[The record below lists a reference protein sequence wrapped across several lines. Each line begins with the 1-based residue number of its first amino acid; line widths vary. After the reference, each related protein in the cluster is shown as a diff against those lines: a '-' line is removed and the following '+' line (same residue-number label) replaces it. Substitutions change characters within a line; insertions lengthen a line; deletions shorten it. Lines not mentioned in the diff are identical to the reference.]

1 MSQVVRAIEAHD
13 TGERKLIKDS
23 FSTLFQDVF
32 SIKSHIQDLS
42 ISEGVGKQYRIGV
55 TLGSQVLVSELDDLQ
70 NTENVLPQA
79 IRRTKRQVIE
89 AIFGEFRQDFMLV
102 ERALYDR
109 DFQKA
114 RDHLRIFEEKM
125 FTDK

>member
-13 TGERKLIKDS
+13 TGERKLIKES

-32 SIKSHIQDLS
+32 NIKSHIQDVRGT
-42 ISEGVGKQYRIGV
+42 EGIAKQYRIGV
-55 TLGSQVLVSELDDLQ
+55 TIGSQVHVSDLDLLQ
-70 NTENVLPQA
+70 EGGDTLEEA
-79 IRRTKRQVIE
+79 IHRTKRQVIE
-89 AIFGEFRQDFMLV
+89 AIYGEFRQDLMLT

-114 RDHLRIFEEKM
+114 RDHLRILEQKM
-125 FTDK
+125 FGIE

>member
-13 TGERKLIKDS
+13 TGDRKLIKES

-32 SIKSHIQDLS
+32 NIKSHIQDL
-42 ISEGVGKQYRIGV
+42 IGTEGIAKQYRISV
-55 TLGSQVLVSELDDLQ
+55 TIGSQVHVSDLDLLQ
-70 NTENVLPQA
+70 EGGDALEEA
-79 IRRTKRQVIE
+79 IHRTKRQVIE
-89 AIFGEFRQDFMLV
+89 SIYGEFRQDLMLA

-114 RDHLRIFEEKM
+114 RDCLRILEQKM
-125 FTDK
+125 FGIE

>member
-13 TGERKLIKDS
+13 TGDRKLIKES

-32 SIKSHIQDLS
+32 NIKSHTQDLRGT
-42 ISEGVGKQYRIGV
+42 EGIAKQYRISV
-55 TLGSQVLVSELDDLQ
+55 TIGSQVHVSDLDLLQ
-70 NTENVLPQA
+70 EGGDALEEA
-79 IRRTKRQVIE
+79 IHRTKRQVIE
-89 AIFGEFRQDFMLV
+89 AIYGEFRQDLMLT

-114 RDHLRIFEEKM
+114 RDYLRILEQKM
-125 FTDK
+125 FGIE

>member
-13 TGERKLIKDS
+13 TGDRKLIKES

-32 SIKSHIQDLS
+32 NIKSQIQELKS
-42 ISEGVGKQYRIGV
+42 TEGVAKQYRIGV
-55 TLGSQVLVSELDDLQ
+55 TIGSQVHVSELDLLQ
-70 NTENVLPQA
+70 EGGDALEEA
-79 IRRTKRQVIE
+79 IHRTKRQVIE
-89 AIFGEFRQDFMLV
+89 AIYGEFRQDLMLT

-114 RDHLRIFEEKM
+114 RDYLRILEQKM
-125 FTDK
+125 FGIE

>member
-13 TGERKLIKDS
+13 TGDRKLIKES

-32 SIKSHIQDLS
+32 NIKSHIQDVRGT
-42 ISEGVGKQYRIGV
+42 EGIAKQYRIGV
-55 TLGSQVLVSELDDLQ
+55 TIGSQVHVSDLDLLQ
-70 NTENVLPQA
+70 EGGDTLEEA
-79 IRRTKRQVIE
+79 IHRTKRQVIE
-89 AIFGEFRQDFMLV
+89 AIYGEFRQDLMMV

-114 RDHLRIFEEKM
+114 RDYLRILEQKM
-125 FTDK
+125 FGIE

>member
-13 TGERKLIKDS
+13 TGERKLIKES

-32 SIKSHIQDLS
+32 SVKDHIQELS
-42 ISEGVGKQYRIGV
+42 STEGIAKHYRISV
-55 TLGSQVLVSELDDLQ
+55 TIGSQVHVSDLDLLQ
-70 NTENVLPQA
+70 EGGDALEEA
-79 IRRTKRQVIE
+79 IHRTKRQVIE
-89 AIFGEFRQDFMLV
+89 AIYGEFRQDLMLT

-114 RDHLRIFEEKM
+114 RDYLRILHQKM
-125 FTDK
+125 FGIE

>member
-13 TGERKLIKDS
+13 TGDRKLIKES

-32 SIKSHIQDLS
+32 NIKSQIKDLNGT
-42 ISEGVGKQYRIGV
+42 EDVAKQYRISV
-55 TLGSQVLVSELDDLQ
+55 TIGSQVHVSDLDLLQ
-70 NTENVLPQA
+70 EGGDALEEA
-79 IRRTKRQVIE
+79 IHRTKRQVIE
-89 AIFGEFRQDFMLV
+89 AIYGEFRQDLMMV

-114 RDHLRIFEEKM
+114 RDYLRILEQKM
-125 FTDK
+125 FGIE